1 MKALNSPSVAAKPQ
15 TIRTPATPEPSAAY
29 RLSYENLISLQ
40 QTIEQLTLKAYS
52 LSTIR
57 TYRAE
62 LLIFF
67 QVLGKFSAERL
78 TTDDVKRWLLKCFN
92 EGLTEN
98 TMHSRIN
105 ALKFYY
111 ASYLRLTALVYG

>member
-1 MKALNSPSVAAKPQ
+1 V
-15 TIRTPATPEPSAAY
+15 AY

-40 QTIEQLTLKAYS
+40 RAVKQLTLKAYS
-52 LSTIR
+52 PSTIR

-62 LLIFF
+62 LMIFF
-67 QVLGKFSAERL
+67 QVLGNFSGEQL
-78 TTDDVKRWLLKCFN
+78 KTEDVKRWLLKCLN
-92 EGLTEN
+92 DGLTEN

-111 ASYLRLTALVYG
+111 EQVLGREKFFFDIPRPKKSQQLPNILGEQ